1 MTDNVRVRYGIL
13 GTTQA
18 LRADGTA
25 VPLGGARLRA
35 LLTALAL
42 RPGRALPTDALIAD
56 IWGMDPPADANGALQ
71 ALVGRLRRALGH
83 TAVASSDGA
92 YRLCAEPD
100 AVDLPRFERLT
111 ADGAAAL
118 TGGDPH
124 RAAAVLDEALGL
136 WRGPAL
142 ADLPAAR
149 TDAVRAERRRLD
161 ARRVRCAADLALGR
175 AEEALPGLDAL
186 CREHPLDEPL
196 QTLRLR
202 ALRAAGRTAQA
213 LAAYEEI
220 RRDIADRLGADPGP
234 ELRELHGE
242 LLRPGGTAGTAGTVV
257 PTGTAGTAA
266 PAGAAAP
273 AEPAGATGPAE
284 SAVPAGPAPSAH
296 PHPAPSA
303 PPATPPPGNLRA
315 RRTSFVGRDGELA
328 GLRADLAAHRLVTL
342 LGPGG
347 AGKTRLSQEGAEAAA
362 AGAPGAWPQGVW
374 LVELAPVDDPA
385 TVPEAV
391 LTALGARETVVR
403 GSAAEGLRAATDPTA
418 LDPLGRLAELC
429 ADHRMLLILDNCE
442 HVVGAA
448 AALAERLLTDCP
460 GVTLLATSREPLAV
474 PGEVLRPVEPLPD
487 PVALRLLADRGA
499 AARPGFRADDD
510 PAACA
515 EICRRLD
522 GLPLAVELAAA
533 RLRMLS
539 PRQLADRLDDRF
551 RLLTSGSRTALPR
564 QQTLRAVVDWS
575 WDLLDAPERAVL
587 RRLSVFAGG
596 WDPELA
602 EEVCAGD
609 GVDRREVA
617 AVLGSLIDK
626 SLVVAAPVADGRMRH
641 RLLETVAEYAG
652 ERLDEAGERAAAER
666 RHLVAHRE
674 LARTADP
681 LLRGPGQRAWLERL
695 ELEHDNL
702 RTALRRAV
710 AASDEHEALC
720 LVLSLQWFWGL
731 RDHRA
736 DACTWSRA
744 AGALGPN
751 PFLPPVTP
759 APELYD
765 RPIDAPPPMS
775 AEQLV
780 EARRQ
785 VRLVELSSAE
795 SYAEIF
801 AGRERKAEMAGIL
814 TAYRGGVPQTCR
826 VPGVFWFYPV
836 LLSGGQEDL
845 VALVDQG
852 VAACRA
858 LGYDWELAY
867 VLQLRAKILNDRP
880 GGLEQAARDADESL
894 RLFLEIGDDWGVA
907 EAMAGRGEA
916 REGRGRYALAADD
929 YRAAMRYAGDLGA
942 YGQTLILRTRLGGVL
957 IEDGREA
964 EGERL
969 LREVLAG
976 TEDLAAGRDAL
987 PFARLTLA
995 MHLLV
1000 TGRLEGA
1007 REQLLLVRAES
1018 LTWGPDLFAGMVDAA
1033 LVTVDAEA
1041 GGSDGLLE
1049 RLRSAVAKM
1058 GGELT
1063 RLVAPDLP
1071 VTQLLTGARVL
1082 IAVRGAAA
1090 GRDAARLVG
1099 AYDALWS
1106 PGHAPPRAVR
1116 YLRGTAE
1123 AAVRAAVG
1131 DAAYT
1136 RWHAEGGGL
1145 SLEQATALI

>member
-1 MTDNVRVRYGIL
+1 M
-13 GTTQA
+13 
-18 LRADGTA
+18 
-25 VPLGGARLRA
+25 PLGGARLRA
-35 LLTALAL
+35 LLAALAL

-83 TAVASSDGA
+83 AAVASADGT

-111 ADGAAAL
+111 ANGAAAL
-118 TGGDPH
+118 GGGDPQ
-124 RAAAVLDEALGL
+124 RAAAALDEALAL

-142 ADLPAAR
+142 VDLPAAR
-149 TDAVRAERRRLD
+149 ADAVRAERRRLD
-161 ARRVRCAADLALGR
+161 ARRMRFAADLALGR

-196 QTLRLR
+196 QALRLR

-220 RRDIADRLGADPGP
+220 RRDVADRLGVDPGP
-234 ELRELHGE
+234 ELRELYGE
-242 LLRPGGTAGTAGTVV
+242 LLRPGG
-257 PTGTAGTAA
+257 A
-266 PAGAAAP
+266 PAGQAIGGAGPVSPGPATGPGAAAP
-273 AEPAGATGPAE
+273 
-284 SAVPAGPAPSAH
+284 PAGPAVPATVDGSA
-296 PHPAPSA
+296 PAAAPAAPAAPVPARPAPSA
-303 PPATPPPGNLRA
+303 GSAPPPAAPAARLPGNLRA

-362 AGAPGAWPQGVW
+362 AGLPGAWPQGVW

-385 TVPEAV
+385 TVPETV

-403 GSAAEGLRAATDPTA
+403 GSTAEGLRAANDPTA
-418 LDPLGRLAELC
+418 LDPLGRLTEHC

-460 GVTLLATSREPLAV
+460 GVTVLATSREPLAV

-499 AARPGFRADDD
+499 AARPGFRAEDD

-539 PRQLADRLDDRF
+539 PRQIADRLDDRF

-652 ERLDEAGERAAAER
+652 ERLDEAGERAATER

-674 LARTADP
+674 LARAADP

-710 AASDEHEALC
+710 AARDEHEALC
-720 LVLSLQWFWGL
+720 LVLSLQWFWML
-731 RDHRA
+731 RDHRV
-736 DACTWSRA
+736 DARTWSRA
-744 AGALGPN
+744 AGALGTN
-751 PFLPPVTP
+751 PFLPPVAP
-759 APELYD
+759 APDLHD
-765 RPIDAPPPMS
+765 RPIDAPPPMG

-785 VRLVELSSAE
+785 VRLVELSCAE
-795 SYAEIF
+795 TYTEVF
-801 AGRERKAEMAGIL
+801 TGPERKEEMAGVL
-814 TAYRGGVPQTCR
+814 AAYRRGVPQTCR

-836 LLSGGQEDL
+836 LLSGGQKDL
-845 VALVDQG
+845 LTLVDRG

-867 VLQLRAKILNDRP
+867 VLQLRAKILHDRP
-880 GGLEQAARDADESL
+880 GGLEQADRDADEAL

-916 REGRGRYALAADD
+916 RETRGRYALAADD

-942 YGQTLILRTRLGGVL
+942 HGQTLILRTRLGGVL
-957 IEDGREA
+957 IEDGRAE

-969 LREVLAG
+969 LREVLAR
-976 TEDLAAGRDAL
+976 TEDLAAGRDAV

-995 MHLLV
+995 THLLV
-1000 TGRLEGA
+1000 TGRPAAA
-1007 REQLLLVRAES
+1007 REHLLLVRGES
-1018 LTWGPDLFAGMVDAA
+1018 ASWGPELFVGMVDAA
-1033 LVTVDAEA
+1033 LVAVDIET
-1041 GGSDGLLE
+1041 GCFDGLLE
-1049 RLRSAVAKM
+1049 RLRSALAKM
-1058 GGELT
+1058 QDELT
-1063 RLVAPDLP
+1063 RMVAPDLP
-1071 VTQLLTGARVL
+1071 VAQLLTGARAL
-1082 IAVRGAAA
+1082 IAVRGAPA

-1099 AYDALWS
+1099 AYDALWQ
-1106 PGHAPPRAVR
+1106 PGHAPPRAIR
-1116 YLRGTAE
+1116 HLRRAAE
-1123 AAVRAAVG
+1123 EAVRAAVG
-1131 DAAYT
+1131 DAAYA
-1136 RWHAEGGGL
+1136 RGYAEGGGL
-1145 SLEQATALI
+1145 SLKEATALI